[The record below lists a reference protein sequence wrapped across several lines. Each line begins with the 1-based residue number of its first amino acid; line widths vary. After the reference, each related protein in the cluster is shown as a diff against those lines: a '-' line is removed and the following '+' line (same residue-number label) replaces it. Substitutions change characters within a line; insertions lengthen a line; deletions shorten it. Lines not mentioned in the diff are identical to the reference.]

1 LADRAESNV
10 DTVNDPAPVSNAYL
24 HTHQS
29 SSYVLALPNMSN
41 EEKARAAA
49 AQLVIDDEP
58 DDWCVQI
65 SILSPGRCGD
75 PGKRETAVEKRTKL
89 TVA

>member
-10 DTVNDPAPVSNAYL
+10 DTVNDPAPVSNANL
-24 HTHQS
+24 HTLQS
-29 SSYVLALPNMSN
+29 SFTVLALSNMSK
-41 EEKARAAA
+41 EDKARAAA

-58 DDWCVQI
+58 DDWYVRI
-65 SILSPGRCGD
+65 SILSSGRCGD
-75 PGKRETAVEKRTKL
+75 PGKRETAVEKRTRL